1 MTIAFTDLNLCEP
14 VLRALTEEGYTT
26 PTPIQ
31 EKAIPHILEGRDVLG
46 CAQTG
51 TGKTAAFALPIIHRL
66 LADPKPAV
74 RGPGRARVLVLSPTR
89 ELATQIADSFKTYG
103 RHSGLTGAVI
113 YGGVSQRPQEMHL
126 ARGVDILVAT
136 PGRLLDLTEQG
147 CVNYSNISTFVL
159 DEADR
164 MLDMGFITPI
174 RNIAARLAKVRQ
186 TLLFSATMPR
196 EIVHLA
202 ESLLKDPVR
211 VSVAPVSSA
220 APLIEQS
227 VYMVNQPMKQAL
239 LAALVLEPKVERA
252 VVFTKTKHGADKLC
266 KKLMQSGIGAVA
278 IHGNKNQNQRQRSL
292 DGFKSGRHK
301 VLVATD
307 VAARGLD
314 VDAIT
319 HVFNYDL
326 PLEPESYVHRIGRTG
341 RAGATGVAIA
351 FCDPGERGLL
361 RAIERMTGKKLPV
374 HKDLPHA
381 AMAALPV
388 IPQSA
393 HDTDSHS
400 SRDRRPMPAH
410 RNSDSRGE
418 GRRDRSD
425 APRSYS
431 TPSRHPH
438 APREGGHGGAA
449 PSYPARRTEQGQ
461 GQGQSG
467 QFPANKPARPA
478 HPADGRVHLDN
489 TPVDPFVHKL
499 RTGKAPHAGGPARG
513 DRRTGGGAGSGAGQF
528 RGGFSAERG
537 RGGKPRG
544 DRRP

>member
-1 MTIAFTDLNLCEP
+1 MTIAFSDLNLCEP
-14 VLRALTEEGYTT
+14 VLRALTEEGYTI

-31 EKAIPHILEGRDVLG
+31 AKSIPHILEGRDVLG

-211 VSVAPVSSA
+211 VSVATVSSA

-227 VYMVNQPMKQAL
+227 VYMVNQPVKQAL

-252 VVFTKTKHGADKLC
+252 IVFTKTKHGADKLC
-266 KKLMQSGIGAVA
+266 KKLTLAGIGAVA

-314 VDAIT
+314 VDNIT

-341 RAGATGVAIA
+341 RAGATGIAIA

-361 RAIERMTGKKLPV
+361 KAIERVTGKKLPV

-381 AMAALPV
+381 AMEALPV
-388 IPQSA
+388 IPHTPQENEGFGGG
-393 HDTDSHS
+393 
-400 SRDRRPMPAH
+400 RERRPSVGYQG
-410 RNSDSRGE
+410 RNNDGRGE
-418 GRRDRSD
+418 GRRSD
-425 APRSYS
+425 APRGNG
-431 TPSRHPH
+431 PARHPH
-438 APREGGHGGAA
+438 APRDGMPPNAAQRRPDQGAA
-449 PSYPARRTEQGQ
+449 AHAS
-461 GQGQSG
+461 
-467 QFPANKPARPA
+467 KPVSHSPKAARPPQA
-478 HPADGRVHLDN
+478 AADGRMHIDN
-489 TPVDPFVHKL
+489 LPVDPFVHKL
-499 RTGKAPHAGGPARG
+499 RTGKAPHAGGQGHG
-513 DRRTGGGAGSGAGQF
+513 DRRTGGGAGAGAGQF

-537 RGGKPRG
+537 RGGKPKS
-544 DRRP
+544 DRRY